1 MQATVFVPMILA
13 AALIPSNLSAQSQ
26 DQPTLSQLRSRA
38 RTAMQAHR
46 FKEASRLLTEITE
59 HDSDDGK
66 TWLELGVC
74 YIKQLRYKKAIK
86 SLHQAFD
93 LDHEPAEA
101 SFLIAFAYARRRQE
115 KAALE
120 WLETAAALGFNRLS
134 EARASS
140 AFLTLRDSPEFDR
153 ILLMIEKNQ
162 SPCEHSAPHS
172 QLDFWLG
179 EWEVFTP
186 TGSKAGE
193 NRIEKT
199 VGGCLLLENWKSVS
213 GGTGRSMTFYDAGR
227 DQWRQVWIDQGG
239 SVIEAG
245 GGFDYG
251 KLRLE
256 GVHSRVGGQSQK
268 CRITLEPLSDGR
280 VHQKIEQS
288 TDGMNWYVWFEAL
301 YVRAAPERGLKIEN

>member
-13 AALIPSNLSAQSQ
+13 AALIPSNLGAQSE

-38 RTAMQAHR
+38 RTAMQARR
-46 FKEASRLLTEITE
+46 FKEASRLLTQITE
-59 HDSDDGK
+59 HDSDDGQ

-86 SLHQAFD
+86 ALQQAFD

-101 SFLIAFAYARRRQE
+101 SFRIAFAYARRRQE

-134 EARASS
+134 EAGASS
-140 AFLTLRDSPEFDR
+140 AFLTLRASPEFDR

-162 SPCEHSAPHS
+162 SPCERSAPHS

-199 VGGCLLLENWKSVS
+199 VAGCLILEDWKSVS
-213 GGTGRSMTFYDAGR
+213 GGTGRSMTFYDAGQ
-227 DQWRQVWIDQGG
+227 DKWRQVWVDHGG
-239 SVIEAG
+239 SVMETEG
-245 GGFDYG
+245 SFSYS

-256 GVHSRVGGQSQK
+256 GVHTRMGGQSEK
-268 CRITLEPLSDGR
+268 CLITLEPLPDGR

-288 TDGMNWYVWFEAL
+288 RDGMNWYVWFEGM
-301 YVRAAPERGLKIEN
+301 YVRVTPEPD

>member
-1 MQATVFVPMILA
+1 MHATLFVPIILA
-13 AALIPSNLSAQSQ
+13 AALIPPNLGAHGEE
-26 DQPTLSQLRSRA
+26 QPTLSELRSRA
-38 RTAMQAHR
+38 RTAMQARR
-46 FKEASRLLTEITE
+46 FTEASRLLKQITE
-59 HDSDDGK
+59 HDSEDGE
-66 TWLELGVC
+66 TWLELGIC
-74 YIKQLRYKKAIK
+74 YIKQLRYRKAIEA
-86 SLHQAFD
+86 LQQAFD

-101 SFLIAFAYARRRQE
+101 SFRIAFASARRKQE
-115 KAALE
+115 KAALK

-134 EARASS
+134 EAAASS
-140 AFLTLRDSPEFDR
+140 AFLTLRDSSEFDR

-162 SPCEHSAPHS
+162 SPCEHSAPHR

-179 EWEVFTP
+179 EWEVYTP
-186 TGSKAGE
+186 AGSKAGE

-227 DQWRQVWIDQGG
+227 DQWRQVWIDHGG
-239 SVIEAG
+239 SVIEAE

-256 GVHSRVGGQSQK
+256 GYHSRVGGQSGK
-268 CRITLEPLSDGR
+268 CRITLEPLPDGR

-288 TDGMNWYVWFEAL
+288 SDGMNWYVWFEAI
-301 YVRAAPERGLKIEN
+301 YVRPEADPEEEG